1 MKRLWWVRHGPTHE
15 RAFCGWRDVP
25 ADLSDIAAI
34 ARLDAYLPAAAP
46 LVSSTLLRARATADA
61 LAGSRPRLP
70 ARDDL
75 RELHFGEWEGLRFD
89 EVSARDPDLSRAYWE
104 DPGDI
109 APPGGE
115 SWNAAA
121 QRIDGA
127 VQALMSAAMPD
138 LVIVAHMG
146 VILTRLA
153 LALDE
158 APSEALGHRI
168 DPLSVTCL
176 SFDNRRWRA
185 ETINHIP

>member
-25 ADLSDIAAI
+25 ADLSDTAAI
-34 ARLDAYLPAAAP
+34 ARLAAHLPAGAP
-46 LVSSTLLRARATADA
+46 VVCSTLLRARATADA
-61 LAGSRPRLP
+61 LAGGRPRLP

-89 EVSARDPDLSRAYWE
+89 EVSARDPELSRAYWE

-121 QRIDGA
+121 LRIDGA
-127 VQALMSAAMPD
+127 VQALMSAATPD

-158 APSEALGHRI
+158 TPSEALGHRI

-176 SFDNRRWRA
+176 AFDGRRWRA
-185 ETINHIP
+185 EAINHIP